1 MKFAQPLLLLGGP
14 PLHSTADLLCVCSL
28 MGEGGAPLLKLRLRH
43 RFPSKSDD
51 QISNFL
57 YRLYFVTPSH
67 FANMFPSSLPSPRIL
82 PSFSGEGA
90 AMTRGNKS
98 SGGRQSAAAAA
109 AAGSRHAAPV
119 VSVISINF
127 HVPSVLHMCNVLEA
141 SLLLLLLLHVVA
153 LCRRQDHAHARR
165 ATTCRMHEQKAVE
178 EELAACDVEPGSID
192 RPNPFFLF
200 LTEARLTTAS
210 PIFECVCAVV
220 FLHGPVQST
229 PAAPS
234 YCIHYTPHHRVC
246 DRRRRRCPRPAPP
259 ARPTGFSPLLRPLT
273 RLAYCIVNVVGQDD
287 AGRGRGRQ
295 SRRLRRPDRI

>member
-1 MKFAQPLLLLGGP
+1 
-14 PLHSTADLLCVCSL
+14 
-28 MGEGGAPLLKLRLRH
+28 
-43 RFPSKSDD
+43 
-51 QISNFL
+51 
-57 YRLYFVTPSH
+57 
-67 FANMFPSSLPSPRIL
+67 
-82 PSFSGEGA
+82 
-90 AMTRGNKS
+90 MTRGNKS
-98 SGGRQSAAAAA
+98 SGGRQSTAAAAAA

-141 SLLLLLLLHVVA
+141 SLLLLLLHVVA

-220 FLHGPVQST
+220 FLRGPVQST

-246 DRRRRRCPRPAPP
+246 DRRRRRCPRPARPSCPP
-259 ARPTGFSPLLRPLT
+259 NRLQPAAPAAHSP
-273 RLAYCIVNVVGQDD
+273 CILHSQC
-287 AGRGRGRQ
+287 GR
-295 SRRLRRPDRI
+295 SRRCRTRTWSSIPSTEEARSDLRTRFTCSFLPSRIYSASYIRNAIVPFLKKKVPERMCE